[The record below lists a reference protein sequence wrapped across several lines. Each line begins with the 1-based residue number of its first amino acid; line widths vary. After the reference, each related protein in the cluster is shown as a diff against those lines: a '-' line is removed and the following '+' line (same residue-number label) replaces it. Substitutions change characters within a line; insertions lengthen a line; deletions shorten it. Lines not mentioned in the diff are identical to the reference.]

1 MVAKHLLRRLGN
13 EQAVDNARAASTE
26 LAQLR
31 VEREAVEIFL
41 ERLQARSVPAAG
53 ASVPAVAEG

>member
-1 MVAKHLLRRLGN
+1 MLPKHLLRRLGN

-26 LAQLR
+26 FARVR

-41 ERLQARSVPAAG
+41 ERLKARSVPAAG
-53 ASVPAVAEG
+53 ASVPDVAQG

>member
-1 MVAKHLLRRLGN
+1 MVASHLMRRLGN
-13 EQAVDNARAASTE
+13 QQAVDNARAASTE

-41 ERLQARSVPAAG
+41 ERLQARSVPPAE